1 MSENRPDRLDPEA
14 VAYWFFRLNG
24 CLTIKDFTLHPIRK
38 AAGSALSDVDVV
50 AVRFPYRH
58 ELEDSHIGPMIDHE
72 LFLQAA
78 LHNRIYV
85 ALCEVKTG
93 KARINTP
100 WTRDDT
106 VITKALHRLGMFP
119 YERVRE
125 IAPRLRETGIFT
137 DENFVVQIVI
147 ACGVVWDNLSLPGI
161 TQLTWKQ
168 HILPFIYQRF
178 RTYHA
183 YKSHI
188 DTWSGDGKLLFRL
201 AISASSEDAFV
212 KAIIDGF
219 TVTQLD

>member
-1 MSENRPDRLDPEA
+1 MKRIDRLKPEDI
-14 VAYWFFRLNG
+14 AYWFFRLNG
-24 CLTIKDFTLHPIRK
+24 CLTIRDFTLHPVRK
-38 AAGSALSDVDVV
+38 SAGSALSDVDVV
-50 AVRFPYRH
+50 AVRFPYRY
-58 ELEDSHIGPMIDHE
+58 ELEDSQIGAMVDHE

-93 KARINTP
+93 QARINMP

-106 VITKALHRLGMFP
+106 VITKVLHRLGMFS

-125 IAPRLRETGIFT
+125 VAPRLRETGVFT

-147 ACGVVWDNLSLPGI
+147 ACGVVWDDLSLPGV

-168 HILPFIYQRF
+168 HILPFIYQRLN
-178 RTYHA
+178 RYRA

-188 DTWSGDGKLLFRL
+188 DTWSDDGKLLFQV
-201 AISASSEDAFV
+201 AISAPSEGHFV
-212 KAIIDGF
+212 TSIIDGF
-219 TVTQLD
+219 AVK